1 MNPTVGNPPQP
12 PAIRRQMVGAPA
24 WMLAVSQ
31 NVGRGNPAAGAPAAV
46 GAGVEG
52 ANANQ
57 IVLDRLQAIAQLLT
71 EVVQAISVTNPS
83 LLPIVKV
90 MAEAGA
96 ELMGAITSSETAPAG
111 GAQQPDNAS
120 QEISGGGLGG

>member
-1 MNPTVGNPPQP
+1 ME
-12 PAIRRQMVGAPA
+12 
-24 WMLAVSQ
+24 
-31 NVGRGNPAAGAPAAV
+31 
-46 GAGVEG
+46 GVD
-52 ANANQ
+52 ANR
-57 IVLDRLQAIAQLLT
+57 IVLERLQAIAQLLT